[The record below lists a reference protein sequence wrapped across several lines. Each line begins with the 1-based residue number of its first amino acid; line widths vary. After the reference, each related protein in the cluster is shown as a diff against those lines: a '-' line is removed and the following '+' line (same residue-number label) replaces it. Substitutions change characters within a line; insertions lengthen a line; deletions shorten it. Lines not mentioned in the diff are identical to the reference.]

1 MIIKSW
7 RFHPFLKVLWDRKF
21 NNDGHRF
28 QNLWSRKFEWRLA
41 CLSTYTLKIASKTCT
56 VIIFFACWGQDIME
70 DIWNAIS
77 STLNLIMVK
86 GNRFWIYKTKYW
98 KRKSYIPMFLESSSW
113 NQPLHKDPP
122 KRKSSS
128 ETQGQLIAWGARKK
142 KMTRRKISW
151 KFTRMPCE
159 KEPFLT
165 ILKLLDDWL
174 GRKILSIMPPIGEQ
188 QPLKLMFLYELCDWM
203 RFEKKNI
210 AFNISRPWNY
220 LSQLLCWCKC
230 IITWGF

>member
-113 NQPLHKDPP
+113 NQPLHRDPP

-142 KMTRRKISW
+142 KWPDERSHESIQGCRVRKNH
-151 KFTRMPCE
+151 FL
-159 KEPFLT
+159 PFLNCST
-165 ILKLLDDWL
+165 TDWAEKSFLLCRQSANSSPWNWCFYTNYA
-174 GRKILSIMPPIGEQ
+174 IG
-188 QPLKLMFLYELCDWM
+188 CDSK
-203 RFEKKNI
+203 KKNI